1 MSKLRVNI
9 DGIEVTGYKGQTIL
23 QLAMEN
29 GIEIPNLCHD
39 NRLKVHGGCGLCVVE
54 VEGTPKL
61 LRACATEIA
70 DNMVIRT
77 RSERI
82 DQSRKTNLEL
92 ILANHTGDCK
102 APCQLACPAE
112 TDCQGYVGLIANGEY
127 EEAVDLIKEKLPL
140 PASIGR
146 VCPHPCEDACRRNFV
161 DKPVAIAALKRFVGD
176 IVLQKGSGLKADIK
190 PSTGKRVAVI
200 GGGPSGLSCAYFLA
214 REGHKPV
221 IYEAMPKAG
230 GMLRYGIPQYRLP
243 KDVLDMEIELIKE
256 TGVEINTGIRI
267 GKDLSLDYLKENL
280 MRCM

>member
-1 MSKLRVNI
+1 
-9 DGIEVTGYKGQTIL
+9 
-23 QLAMEN
+23 
-29 GIEIPNLCHD
+29 
-39 NRLKVHGGCGLCVVE
+39 
-54 VEGTPKL
+54 
-61 LRACATEIA
+61 
-70 DNMVIRT
+70 MVIRT

-82 DQSRKTNLEL
+82 NQSRKTALEL
-92 ILANHTGDCK
+92 LLSNHTGDCK

-243 KDVLDMEIELIKE
+243 KDGLDMEI
-256 TGVEINTGIRI
+256 
-267 GKDLSLDYLKENL
+267 SS
-280 MRCM
+280 